1 MLVKL
6 IVVYMAAS
14 IHAEDTLFGPGL
26 SRGAYRGAGYADP
39 VYPSVP
45 FSFGYDTVDEFG
57 TKLFHK
63 EDADASNSRT
73 GSYGY
78 TDANGLFRR
87 VNYVADAGGF
97 RATVDTN
104 EPGTAPGQSADAV
117 FNAKPV
123 VSGLGARA
131 PGTFGASAYGTAAAP
146 TYRYGG
152 KYGYAKNPY
161 VPLGYGLV
169 TQLTRGGVHSM
180 KELALSQLIVVYMAA
195 SIHAETPLLGP
206 RLSPGAYRGAG
217 YADPVYPSV
226 PFSFGYDTVDEF
238 GTKLFHKE
246 DADASNSRTGS
257 YGYTDANG
265 LFRRVNY
272 VADAGGFRATVDTNE
287 PGTAPGQSA
296 DAVFNAKPVVSG
308 LSARVP
314 GSFGASAYGTAAA
327 PAYRYGGKYGYAK
340 NPYVPL
346 GYAREGVSSQEN
358 AEDEVYDPD
367 KQRQRIKLSS
377 RALLTTSL
385 PQELNPLPASWA
397 DGLWCSMEESAPNR
411 LHSGKAGKLENVK
424 SPLVTT

>member
-1 MLVKL
+1 MQLSGIKRRPCPRQLSEHSHAPPEHSGFRHPTVNSIKTSLPDIMLVKV

-131 PGTFGASAYGTAAAP
+131 PGTFGASAYGT
-146 TYRYGG
+146 T
-152 KYGYAKNPY
+152 
-161 VPLGYGLV
+161 
-169 TQLTRGGVHSM
+169 
-180 KELALSQLIVVYMAA
+180 
-195 SIHAETPLLGP
+195 
-206 RLSPGAYRGAG
+206 
-217 YADPVYPSV
+217 
-226 PFSFGYDTVDEF
+226 
-238 GTKLFHKE
+238 
-246 DADASNSRTGS
+246 
-257 YGYTDANG
+257 
-265 LFRRVNY
+265 
-272 VADAGGFRATVDTNE
+272 
-287 PGTAPGQSA
+287 
-296 DAVFNAKPVVSG
+296 
-308 LSARVP
+308 
-314 GSFGASAYGTAAA
+314 AA
-327 PAYRYGGKYGYAK
+327 PAYRYGGKYGYA
-340 NPYVPL
+340 
-346 GYAREGVSSQEN
+346 
-358 AEDEVYDPD
+358 
-367 KQRQRIKLSS
+367 
-377 RALLTTSL
+377 
-385 PQELNPLPASWA
+385 
-397 DGLWCSMEESAPNR
+397 
-411 LHSGKAGKLENVK
+411 
-424 SPLVTT
+424 